1 MTISPFTPYV
11 NAILNFNVPVMV
23 KSSDRVGNRS
33 MQDQIITLKA
43 VLKPQESDAV
53 TLQYYIGDD
62 VTATLL
68 EGYLVQPPVM
78 PNLLK
83 PPFDG
88 NATITTASG
97 RVESGRFKILP
108 SIVSPYLVALNLN
121 LVNKI
126 RGIFTRA

>member
-1 MTISPFTPYV
+1 MTTSPFTPYI

-23 KSSDRVGNRS
+23 KSSDRVGNRT
-33 MQDQIITLKA
+33 MKDQVITLKA
-43 VLKPQESDAV
+43 VLKPQESDTV

-68 EGYLVQPPVM
+68 EGYLVDPPTV

-88 NATITTASG
+88 NATIATASG
-97 RVESGRFKILP
+97 RSETGRFKILP
-108 SIVSPYLVALNLN
+108 IVQSPYLVALNIN